1 MDSHRDVDFKPG
13 GAGHPDVH
21 SVELYNPAT
30 GRWTATCRM
39 TTARAS
45 HTATLL
51 PNGEVLVSGGVSNG
65 SSPWAPSCTS
75 SAELYN
81 PSTGQWTTTGSMTK
95 PRATH
100 TATLLDN
107 GSVLVTGAFC
117 KVGSGSV
124 YPDNTAEL
132 YDPSTGI
139 WKATGSMNVA
149 RVYTA
154 ATLLPNGQ
162 VLIAG
167 GNPSSSGGVRAP
179 NSTIMATGR

>member
-1 MDSHRDVDFKPG
+1 MMLVRAPTLIFDRSLTVSVIATHRESVVSLNGDRADAQVDQHRDVDFKPG
-13 GAGHPDVH
+13 GAGHPDVR

-30 GRWTATCRM
+30 GRWTATGRM

-51 PNGEVLVSGGVSNG
+51 PNAEVLVAGGVSKG

-81 PSTGQWTTTGSMTK
+81 PSTGQWTTTGGMTK

-100 TATLLDN
+100 TATLLDD

-117 KVGSGSV
+117 KVGSRLS
-124 YPDNTAEL
+124 
-132 YDPSTGI
+132 STR
-139 WKATGSMNVA
+139 T
-149 RVYTA
+149 T
-154 ATLLPNGQ
+154 P
-162 VLIAG
+162 
-167 GNPSSSGGVRAP
+167 PSSTTHPRALGKP
-179 NSTIMATGR
+179 LAA